1 MGALITLLR
10 ADSAVA
16 AIAGTKVRGEVL
28 AGTEPPMVV
37 VTDDGATRRP
47 FGPGSGRLGMALAS
61 MLIRCYGPD
70 SSTGAITARQ
80 LAGAVSDALHGLQP
94 TTVGTKYLAAGYAP
108 EISGLLRDP
117 DTRWPYHVVTAD
129 IYFATEAV
137 A

>member
-47 FGPGSGRLGMALAS
+47 FGPGSGRLGMQLVTY
-61 MLIRCYGPD
+61 LLRCYGPD
-70 SSTGAITARQ
+70 SPTGAITARQ
-80 LAGAVSDALHGLQP
+80 LAGAVSDVLHGLPP

-108 EISGLLRDP
+108 DISGLLRDP
-117 DTRWPYHVVTAD
+117 DTRWPYHVVTVD
-129 IYFATEAV
+129 IYAATEA
-137 A
+137 AA